1 MIYLDNGAT
10 TYPKPKLV
18 VDKALLSLKKYSFNS
33 GRGGYKESLAA
44 AEQIFNVRLKIGDM
58 FSFEPENVAFTPN
71 CTFALNMAIKGS
83 VKQGDHVIISSLE
96 HNSVSRCVE
105 TLANENYITY
115 DIAKYSFDDDETV
128 ENFKKLIKPNTSL
141 IVCMHASNVFGV
153 VFPIERIGKLAKEY
167 GIRFIVDAA
176 QSAGVLPIDAKKQ
189 NIDILCAPGHKGLYG
204 PMGTGFMAVSKD
216 VKLKTIVEGGTGS
229 SSLSLKQPDFTPD
242 RFESGTLNNVG
253 IISLGS
259 GVDFV
264 NKKGVENIYN
274 HELKLAN
281 YIYDELSKM
290 DGVALY
296 TPRLVKYKNC
306 PIISFN
312 IKKYSSEKVALY
324 LANHDIAVRAG
335 YHCSPLAHKH
345 FGTLSSGTVRI
356 CPSVFND
363 FRECKEFINIIKKWL

>member
-44 AEQIFNVRLKIGDM
+44 AEQIFNVRTKIGNM
-58 FSFEPENVAFTPN
+58 FSFEPENVSFTSN
-71 CTFALNMAIKGS
+71 CTSALNMAIKGS

-96 HNSVSRCVE
+96 HNSVRRCVDA
-105 TLANENYITY
+105 LASENYITY
-115 DIAKYSFDDDETV
+115 DIAKYSFDDDETL
-128 ENFKKLIKPNTSL
+128 ENFRKLIKPNTSL

-153 VFPIERIGKLAKEY
+153 VFPIERIGKLAKEN

-176 QSAGVLPIDAKKQ
+176 QSAGVLPINSKKQ

-204 PMGTGFMAVSKD
+204 PMGTGFMAVGD
-216 VKLKTIVEGGTGS
+216 NIKLKTIIEGGTGS

-253 IISLGS
+253 IIALGS
-259 GVDFV
+259 GVDFI
-264 NKKGVENIYN
+264 NKKGIENIYN

-290 DGVALY
+290 DDITLY
-296 TPRLVKYKNC
+296 TPKLVRNKNC

-312 IKKYSSEKVALY
+312 VKNYSSEKVALY
-324 LANHDIAVRAG
+324 LAKNDVAVRAG

-345 FGTLSSGTVRI
+345 FGTLESGTVRI

-363 FRECKEFINIIKKWL
+363 FRECKEFINILKKWL